1 VKHKQYLWF
10 LVLIVALAFSVLPTY
25 SQQILQHYPGFQVS
39 TIGALNAGVY
49 EGATTIAE
57 LKQHGDFGL
66 GTFEELDG
74 EMVLLKGKVYQIKSD
89 GIAYPAPDDIKT
101 PFSAVTF
108 FRKERSHHIPGQL
121 TYQALQQ
128 QISDLLSTQNLPHAI
143 RIQGFF
149 PYLKV
154 RSIPKQTPPYPPLS
168 EVVGKQQRVFELRNV
183 RGTLVGFRLPQYLK
197 SVNAVGYHL
206 HFISS
211 DHKIGGHLLDG
222 EFLNAIAD
230 VETLRDWQ
238 MTLPDNTAF
247 AQATLD

>member
-1 VKHKQYLWF
+1 
-10 LVLIVALAFSVLPTY
+10 
-25 SQQILQHYPGFQVS
+25 
-39 TIGALNAGVY
+39 
-49 EGATTIAE
+49 
-57 LKQHGDFGL
+57 
-66 GTFEELDG
+66 
-74 EMVLLKGKVYQIKSD
+74 M
-89 GIAYPAPDDIKT
+89 T
-101 PFSAVTF
+101 P
-108 FRKERSHHIPGQL
+108 
-121 TYQALQQ
+121 
-128 QISDLLSTQNLPHAI
+128 TQNLPHAI
-143 RIQGFF
+143 RIQGTF

-154 RSIPKQTPPYPPLS
+154 RSVPKQTQPYSPLS